1 MLLGAQ
7 VLWGVGFGLLSP
19 VWPLFLREI
28 GAAPQDIGLVFGVG
42 NVVAAL
48 GFLPA
53 GFLADRIGR
62 KPMLLAAWIVSTS
75 GAAAFLPLQDWHG
88 AFIGSALYWSGTMS
102 LPLMTAQLA
111 ATTPRDSLGR
121 AIGLVFGA
129 YFLGNIIGSPFAGAL
144 GAAVGLRATIGL
156 AVLAFIASSTL
167 VFGVRA
173 MPPIAERGRV
183 SFPRTFWTLL
193 GVAPVGALLSIV
205 SIALL
210 PLYLREIAAV
220 PLERVGVYVA
230 LVALGAAV
238 LAPAAGRLADGIGAV
253 PALIGAATVLT
264 IGAGLI
270 ALSGRS
276 EPLIVVAAL
285 LLGATQAANPVLAA
299 AVERIIP
306 PARIAL
312 GYATYQLAFA
322 IGFGSGGAVA
332 GFLYEADPLL
342 PFLVTVALA
351 LPVAAVIGLVI
362 ARAAPPQ
369 IPPIK

>member
-62 KPMLLAAWIVSTS
+62 KPMLLAAWIISTS

-88 AFIGSALYWSGTMS
+88 AFI
-102 LPLMTAQLA
+102 
-111 ATTPRDSLGR
+111 
-121 AIGLVFGA
+121 
-129 YFLGNIIGSPFAGAL
+129 
-144 GAAVGLRATIGL
+144 
-156 AVLAFIASSTL
+156 ASTTL

-362 ARAAPPQ
+362 ARAVTPQ
-369 IPPIK
+369 SLPIR